1 MFHGRFADHFSLSH
15 ASEASDLTRRA
26 PSSRCAAGPEN
37 LAKAR
42 QKRRA
47 ANQMAGD
54 KTRQEED
61 SAAMKRSQSS
71 ISFETTIA
79 RLYPN

>member
-1 MFHGRFADHFSLSH
+1 
-15 ASEASDLTRRA
+15 
-26 PSSRCAAGPEN
+26 
-37 LAKAR
+37 
-42 QKRRA
+42 
-47 ANQMAGD
+47 MAGD